1 MWRFLFLTV
10 YFYCVSFTINAQS
23 VGLVLSGGGARGI
36 THVGVI
42 KALEESG
49 IPVDYV
55 AGTSMG
61 AIVGSMYAMGY
72 SSDEVITILKSDE
85 FKRWSTGETD
95 PAYVNYYINP
105 DHRPSFADV
114 HLNINRT
121 DSLDVSTRFIPTN
134 IVSPRQMNYAF
145 LELYSQ
151 ATAACDGNFDKLFV
165 PFRSVAADVYEERPV
180 IFRNGSLSDAV
191 RTSMTFP
198 FMFKP
203 ISVDGRLLFDG
214 GIYNNFPV
222 DVMRDDF
229 NPQFMIGSV
238 VTGNPPKPDEDD
250 AIQQLANL
258 IVKKTDYSIDPE
270 VGILF
275 RFPLD
280 DVNLFDF
287 SKVDE
292 LVKMGY
298 DSTMAHMDEIK
309 RRVARYEHPSDLSKR
324 RTAFRNSF
332 PAFRFKDVYIT
343 GVDSLQKRYVESAF
357 HQFDDTFNI
366 NSFKDGYFNLI
377 SDDKIS
383 EVFPSAV
390 FNKQNGNFDLH
401 LKVKTQDRLKISLG
415 ANVSSSTSNV
425 AYIGLTYQN
434 LREYAQMAFVDAQ
447 FGRMY
452 NAFGLGTR
460 LDAGQP
466 RRFYLKL
473 NMVLHRFDYYQG
485 NRLFYQDD
493 RVAEFSQFE
502 VYSKI
507 AVGFPLTF
515 KGRMEY
521 GVGYANMTDFY
532 RINSTNDG
540 VDRSVFNLGS
550 VFARFETY
558 TLNNLMYPIEGYKH
572 NFTIQMFGGQELFV
586 SGTTGVNTETP
597 QRTMWAQVKG
607 QFDHYYKISD
617 RIMLG
622 AFAEAAYSSRKALL
636 NYQASLIHAP
646 AFRPTTH
653 SQTVFNAAYSAN
665 EYLATGLKPIYRLN
679 DQLHWR
685 NELYL
690 FMPYRSI
697 LRNPGNEMRYSDPLT
712 RMEFMAETA
721 LVFNFRIATASVFLN
736 YYTNSVSPV
745 NFGVNVGYLLFN
757 KKFME

>member
-10 YFYCVSFTINAQS
+10 CFYSITFNINAQS

-61 AIVGSMYAMGY
+61 AVIGSLYAMGY

-85 FKRWSTGETD
+85 FKRWSTGESD
-95 PAYVNYYINP
+95 PAYSYFYRNADP
-105 DHRPSFADV
+105 RPSFADV
-114 HLNINRT
+114 HLNIDKRETLN
-121 DSLDVSTRFIPTN
+121 VSTKFIPTN
-134 IVSPRQMNYAF
+134 IVSPRQMNFAF
-145 LELYSQ
+145 LELYTQ
-151 ATAACDGNFDKLFV
+151 ANAVSGGDFDKLFV
-165 PFRSVAADVYEERPV
+165 PFRSVAADVYEEKPV
-180 IFRNGSLSDAV
+180 VFRRGNLSDAV

-198 FMFKP
+198 FMYKP

-222 DVMRDDF
+222 DVMRKDF
-229 NPQFMIGSV
+229 NPKFMIGSV
-238 VTGNPPKPDEDD
+238 VTGNPPKPEEDD
-250 AIQQLANL
+250 AVQQLANL

-270 VGILF
+270 QGIMF

-280 DVNLFDF
+280 NYSLFDF
-287 SKVDE
+287 SVVDE

-298 DSTMAHMDEIK
+298 DSTMAHIDEIK
-309 RRVARYEHPSDLSKR
+309 KRVNRYVSPEELAQRRK
-324 RTAFRNSF
+324 TFRESYPPF
-332 PAFRFKDVYIT
+332 VFKNVYIN

-357 HQFDDTFNI
+357 HHDNE
-366 NSFKDGYFNLI
+366 SFTLPEFKEGYFNLI

-383 EVFPSAV
+383 EVLPRAV
-390 FNKQNGNFDLH
+390 YNSENGFFDLH
-401 LKVKTQDRLKISLG
+401 LKVRTRDRLKISLG

-425 AYIGLTYQN
+425 AYVGLVYQN
-434 LREYAQMAFVDAQ
+434 LREYAQMAYADAQ

-460 LDAGQP
+460 IDASQP
-466 RRFYLKL
+466 RKFYMKL

-502 VYSKI
+502 VYSKFAI
-507 AVGFPLTF
+507 GMPLTM

-521 GVGYANMTDFY
+521 GLGYGNLTDFY
-532 RINSTNDG
+532 RITDNGAVN
-540 VDRSVFNLGS
+540 RSVYNLGN

-558 TLNNLMYPIEGYKH
+558 TLNNLMYPTAGYQYGL
-572 NFTIQMFGGQELFV
+572 TLQMFGGNEMFF
-586 SGTTGVNTETP
+586 SGAPGLAPETP
-597 QRTMWAQVKG
+597 QRSMWGQAKG
-607 QFDHYYKISD
+607 VYDRYYKISKK
-617 RIMLG
+617 ITLG
-622 AFAEAAYSSRKALL
+622 AFAEAAYTSRKPLL
-636 NYQASLIHAP
+636 NYQASLIQAP
-646 AFRPTTH
+646 AFRPTAH
-653 SQTVFNAAYSAN
+653 SQTVFNAAYSAS
-665 EYLATGLKPIYRLN
+665 EYLATGVKPIYHLT

-690 FMPYRSI
+690 FMPYRTIMRAS
-697 LRNPGNEMRYSDPLT
+697 GNEMRYSEPFT

-736 YYTNSVSPV
+736 YYSNSVSPV